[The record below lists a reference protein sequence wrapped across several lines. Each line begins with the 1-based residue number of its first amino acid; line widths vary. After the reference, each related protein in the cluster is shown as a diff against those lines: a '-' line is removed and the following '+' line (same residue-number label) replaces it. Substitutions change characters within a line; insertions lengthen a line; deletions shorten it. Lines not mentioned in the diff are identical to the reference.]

1 MLVRDYCMQLREEIG
16 DALPEYLSQIKE
28 KIIKSILIC
37 NPSLDLIQP
46 IDALMTI
53 EELHK
58 LSVGWS
64 ETLFDLGLITE
75 ADLEKYI
82 YLDGITQGKY
92 VGKMVEAVIEYRKN
106 NIYLHFAFYTD
117 NFFENAQ
124 TPYLFVGCSKSR
136 SNLTVY
142 NITYYSPVYA
152 LETVESAITVLADS
166 LCLFNPLS
174 AICLIKDKFFFGSKV
189 INYTPTRSLNI
200 EYTWTLEPEENR
212 YNMLRQYYN
221 IDIFNPSGFVIAN
234 YDEQKG
240 FTALD
245 NRLTLT
251 EEYVKE
257 YYNRDENKE
266 RKKSL
271 MKMINEAAAEQEKK

>member
-245 NRLTLT
+245 NGLTLT

-257 YYNRDENKE
+257 YYN
-266 RKKSL
+266 S
-271 MKMINEAAAEQEKK
+271 